1 MIPSSVWARR
11 TDPFIRALVAVE
23 PRPGCC
29 LFRSRHVPMLS
40 CARAVAGLRGSLRVL
55 SSLGRFLPCLC
66 VTVCVGLDLRVP
78 CCSSEFRKAGLICAH
93 ASVAKGTLRSG
104 VCGLV
109 GWLRVL
115 CAGGLP
121 GCAQAP
127 GWPGAFWAPSRFGA
141 YLRLWRHVQI

>member
-1 MIPSSVWARR
+1 MPELWLVCV
-11 TDPFIRALVAVE
+11 AL
-23 PRPGCC
+23 
-29 LFRSRHVPMLS
+29 L
-40 CARAVAGLRGSLRVL
+40 AVAGLRGSLRVL

-141 YLRLWRHVQI
+141 YLRLWRHVPNKKYYKAQGPAKRNRKSVKSEAPNTH